1 MRRGIAAVATAAL
14 LAVPALPADAS
25 PRDCTIVGPEYVAEV
40 VDCAL
45 FVLERAV
52 NW

>member
-1 MRRGIAAVATAAL
+1 MRRGIVALATAAF
-14 LAVPALPADAS
+14 LAVPTLPAQAS
-25 PRDCTIVGPEYVAEV
+25 PRDCTILGPDYVAEV

-45 FVLERAV
+45 FIIERAI